1 MKKFKFRLQVVLD
14 MREKELDE
22 RRRELA
28 RISAALNQ
36 QQEKLDNIFKHQA
49 LNNQEQEE
57 LVAAENLDIFQ
68 LEEHRS
74 FGIKL
79 IVDAQN
85 QERIINN
92 TKKILEHKQKEVKE
106 AHQKVEVL
114 KKLKEKQEKEYYQA
128 FLQAEI
134 KEIDDITSA
143 RFKVG

>member
-1 MKKFKFRLQVVLD
+1 MQVVLD

-57 LVAAENLDIFQ
+57 LAAAENLNIFQ

-79 IVDAQN
+79 ISDAQN